1 MNFIVN
7 LITYYNTD
15 LVMLMNQRK
24 IGKKLLIT
32 LVISLIVCS
41 ALWIGRVS
49 SNAPVSPSQIEI
61 FVGPPSLPADNGTYK
76 CVFVELQ
83 DADGNPAR
91 AQQDT
96 TISLSSS
103 RTEIGTV
110 DSSISIPA
118 GATFG
123 AANFYATFTSGNTM
137 IAAAATGYPTVQAQV
152 TTVGPKPYT
161 IAVYG
166 FPATLPADGGSYE
179 AVVVQLQDV
188 HGSPAR
194 APKGGTQVYL
204 SCSNTVVGDV
214 TSSVTIPEGQTYAK
228 ATFQTTTTPGEATI
242 TSIAGDYISSNTVIT
257 TQELD
262 PYATPDG
269 LSISTGSPKV
279 LADNSAYDQIAVQLR
294 DENGNLVAAPSDITV
309 TIASSDQSIGR
320 TETHLTIPRLE
331 TYALATF
338 HSTYKAGTTNITAAA
353 TNLIATQQPFN
364 TTGFTA
370 SALAVYCVPSKLA
383 ADNGGYQIVQV
394 QLQDADGNP
403 AQAPDT
409 DLNVKLFSSNP
420 TVGLVSSQVT
430 IPLGKTWATGTLTT
444 TNSSGTTTITAQA
457 SSYTPG
463 QAEVTAYTIDFAS
476 LHVTVTS
483 EATQVPNG
491 NDTTI
496 TAYITAQG
504 KPVTGAAVTFT
515 SDNGGTFTET
525 QEEPAGYYTTIF
537 TAPIFTNTTTCT
549 ITANASITGFMDSRG
564 TVQVAVGPTVSTTT
578 TSTPTLLLRILDDQG
593 DFLVDVLV
601 SSTAQPAGVAAVS
614 GVTNETGD
622 VAFQNLTAGSYVFQI
637 SKDGYATLEQPVE
650 YTGKSMALVSSLQ
663 TGSGQGDNTWILV
676 GIIVVF
682 AVVFTVIGIGLVKRR
697 RKQPTKGLA
706 PLNWPTSTH

>member
-1 MNFIVN
+1 MPM
-7 LITYYNTD
+7 Y
-15 LVMLMNQRK
+15 QRK

-32 LVISLIVCS
+32 CVISLIVCS
-41 ALWIGRVS
+41 ALLIGQVS
-49 SNAPVSPSQIEI
+49 SNASACPSKIEI
-61 FVGPPSLPADNGTYK
+61 FVGPPSLPADNGTYR

-83 DADGNPAR
+83 DVDGNPVR
-91 AQQDT
+91 ALQDT
-96 TISLSSS
+96 SISLSSS

-110 DSSISIPA
+110 DTSISIAA
-118 GATFG
+118 GETFG

-137 IAAAATGYPTVQAQV
+137 IAAAATGYSTVQAQV
-152 TTVGPKPYT
+152 STVGPKPYT

-166 FPATLPADGGSYE
+166 FPATLPANGGSYE
-179 AVVVQLQDV
+179 AVLVQLQDV

-204 SCSNTVVGDV
+204 SCSNTLVGDV
-214 TSSVTIPEGQTYAK
+214 TPSVTIPEGQTYAK

-242 TSIAGDYISSNTVIT
+242 TTIAGDYISSNTKIT
-257 TQELD
+257 TTDL
-262 PYATPDG
+262 ATNAPSR

-279 LADNSAYDQIAVQLR
+279 LADNSAYTQIAVQLQ
-294 DENGNLVAAPSDITV
+294 DQFGNLVAAPSDITV
-309 TIASSDQSIGR
+309 TIASADQSIGR
-320 TETHLTIPRLE
+320 TETHLIIPQSQ

-370 SALAVYCVPSKLA
+370 SALAVYCVPSTMP
-383 ADNGGYQIVQV
+383 ADNGGYQTVQV
-394 QLQDADGNP
+394 QLQDVDGNP
-403 AQAPDT
+403 AQAPDM

-420 TVGLVSSQVT
+420 TVGLVSSKVT
-430 IPLGKTWATGTLTT
+430 IPLGKTWATGTLTA
-444 TNSSGTTTITAQA
+444 TNSPGTTTITAQA

-463 QAEVTAYTIDFAS
+463 EADATTYIIDFAS
-476 LHVTVTS
+476 LHVNVTS
-483 EATQVPNG
+483 EAKQVLNG

-496 TAYITAQG
+496 TAYITALG
-504 KPVTGAAVTFT
+504 KPVTGAEVTFT

-525 QEEPAGYYTTIF
+525 QENPTGYYTAIF
-537 TAPIFTNTTTCT
+537 TAPSFSTTTTCT
-549 ITANASITGFMDSRG
+549 ITANASKTDFIDSHG
-564 TVQVAVGPTVSTTT
+564 TVQVAVGPTVPTTT
-578 TSTPTLLLRILDDQG
+578 NSTPVTLLLRVLDNQG
-593 DFLVDVLV
+593 NFLVDVLV
-601 SSTAQPAGVAAVS
+601 SSTAQPAGIAALS

-622 VAFQNLTAGSYVFQI
+622 VVFQNLTAGSYVFQI

-650 YTGKSMALVSSLQ
+650 YTGKAMAMVSTLQ

-682 AVVFTVIGIGLVKRR
+682 AVVFTVIGIGLAKRR
-697 RKQPTKGLA
+697 RKQPTKGLS
-706 PLNWPTSTH
+706 PLTWPTSTH